1 MYFEGSTVRIGRC
14 VIMRESKRKEKKND
28 SWLLDLSNCLST
40 DLKKKKCMEK
50 IRFRRL
56 D

>member
-40 DLKKKKCMEK
+40 DLKKKNAW
-50 IRFRRL
+50 RRL
-56 D
+56 GLED